1 MITDV
6 LYDKVSRVIPEI
18 EWPFHSP
25 YIDEINKLKK
35 EKNAIILAHNYQT
48 PEIFHCVADVT

>member
-25 YIDEINKLKK
+25 YIDEINKLKQDTK
-35 EKNAIILAHNYQT
+35 KIKIPAE
-48 PEIFHCVADVT
+48 

>member
-18 EWPFHSP
+18 EWPFHSH
-25 YIDEINKLKK
+25 YIEEINKLKK
-35 EKNAIILAHNYQT
+35 EKNAILYWNSS
-48 PEIFHCVADVT
+48 